1 MPAAA
6 ACVIAPVSLIAPVEV
21 TVSVPL
27 PTPEAPSTV
36 GTALVSETLFAPL
49 LFSDTAPVKRL
60 AWVSVIA
67 FAPAEKEAAPA
78 PAACVIAP
86 VWVIAPV
93 EVTVSVPL
101 PTPEAPSFVAA
112 ALVSETLFAPL
123 LLSDTAP
130 MKWLAWVSVIAF
142 APAVKDAAPAPAAWV
157 IAPVWVIA
165 PIAVTVSVPLP
176 TLEVPSTVGTA
187 LVSETLFAPLLL
199 SDTAPVKWL
208 AWVSVIAFAPALKDA
223 APAPAAWV
231 IAPVWMIA
239 PVELMVSVPLPTLEV
254 PSTVGTALVSETLFA
269 PLLVSDTA
277 PVRLL
282 FCVKVIA
289 FAPAL
294 KVVMPA
300 AAAWV

>member
-112 ALVSETLFAPL
+112 ALV
-123 LLSDTAP
+123 
-130 MKWLAWVSVIAF
+130 I
-142 APAVKDAAPAPAAWV
+142 
-157 IAPVWVIA
+157 
-165 PIAVTVSVPLP
+165 
-176 TLEVPSTVGTA
+176 
-187 LVSETLFAPLLL
+187 ETLFAPLLL
-199 SDTAPVKWL
+199 SDTAPVMWL
-208 AWVSVIAFAPALKDA
+208 AWVSEIAFAPALNVAMPA
-223 APAPAAWV
+223 AAAWV
-231 IAPVWMIA
+231 ITPVSVIG
-239 PVELMVSVPLPTLEV
+239 PVELMVSVPLPTPEV
-254 PSTVGTALVSETLFA
+254 PSTVAAALVRETLFA

-282 FCVKVIA
+282 FCVKVMA
-289 FAPAL
+289 LAPAL
-294 KVVMPA
+294 KEA
-300 AAAWV
+300 AAAPAAWVIAPVW